1 MRGLNDLI
9 LRQGG
14 LQAVLVPAA
23 VLLGYGTAMLALG
36 GHPEAMLVDPE

>member
-9 LRQGG
+9 LRAGG
-14 LQAVLVPAA
+14 LQAVLVPTA
-23 VLLGYGTAMLALG
+23 VLLAYATAMLALG

>member
-14 LQAVLVPAA
+14 LVAIALPAVVLV
-23 VLLGYGTAMLALG
+23 GYGTVTMLAGIHLFRAR
-36 GHPEAMLVDPE
+36 PSAR